1 MPVNRFADQI
11 REASA
16 AAAVGIPIGFALV
29 PVFLVQVQQAHIN
42 PMQEIYRKAYED
54 AQQKVRI
61 SQLEKRFFSVWN

>member
-1 MPVNRFADQI
+1 MPVNRFTDQI

-16 AAAVGIPIGFALV
+16 AGAVDVPIGFVIV
-29 PVFLVQVQQAHIN
+29 PVFVVQMQQPQVN
-42 PMQEIYRKAYED
+42 PMREIYRKAYED